1 MWEQLSYD
9 DPDLSDVFFLKDKVK
24 LKLPKISDKYF
35 RVEAE
40 KLFLSNPRSFGSMA
54 GWYNG
59 GSDMFV
65 DQLVSII
72 NSKKLKNKIKMYVR
86 IIGKLILSWRRAME
100 RTFEFQIQEVKI
112 NFLKMN
118 LVIMIISHIM
128 KIQKKQF
135 KVIIKNYIFLKKKK

>member
-100 RTFEFQIQEVKI
+100 RLYKPGGKHDMACRWKYRHFFKKEKKNPKLQV
-112 NFLKMN
+112 LK
-118 LVIMIISHIM
+118 
-128 KIQKKQF
+128 F
-135 KVIIKNYIFLKKKK
+135 IKLF

>member
-100 RTFEFQIQEVKI
+100 RTLEFQIQEVKI